1 MEIKR
6 EDALS
11 FGFVAFE
18 VSEEHLGDYI
28 HETDVFFWS
37 SGDKSKL
44 EIHILG
50 ASLQKKLQE

>member
-18 VSEEHLGDYI
+18 VFEEYLGDYI
-28 HETDVFFWS
+28 YEIDVFFWS
-37 SGDKSKL
+37 LGDKSKL
-44 EIHILG
+44 EIYILG
-50 ASLQKKLQE
+50 VLL